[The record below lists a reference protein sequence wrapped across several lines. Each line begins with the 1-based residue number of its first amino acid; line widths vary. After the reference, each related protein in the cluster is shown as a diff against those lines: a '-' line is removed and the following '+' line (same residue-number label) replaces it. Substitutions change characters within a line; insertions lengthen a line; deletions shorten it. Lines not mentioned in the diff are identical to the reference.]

1 MHVFWGDILNKSS
14 FIYGAI
20 ILAIV
25 NFIVRFI
32 GFAYKIIL
40 SREIGPEGIG
50 LFQIASP
57 VLMFFITFTTAGIP
71 VAVSKLVAAQKALR
85 NDLGCKK
92 VLRSAILLAF
102 SISSV
107 FIFILIIFGQFICR
121 NILKNNDVY
130 YLILMLAPAIMI
142 ISLSSVIRGYFY
154 GLKKV
159 SPPGIAQIL
168 EQLTRIF
175 FVLAT
180 VRYLQPITPRLGA
193 LIAVVGI
200 SVGEIFGLLWLM
212 FHYRLHSRF
221 QVYLPMKSQ
230 SYISFIS
237 KIFYIASPIT
247 ISRLIGIVMQ
257 LSNAVL
263 IPQKL
268 AEAGYTSKEAI
279 SIFGKVMGMSMPML
293 FLPFI
298 VTSALV
304 VNIIPNLAEGIEQ
317 KRFSHIKSNIAL
329 CIRIVLLISIPITV
343 VFVMFSKP
351 IAMVLYNDSD
361 VGRYMS
367 ILGFSTVFL
376 SLQSTLSGILNG
388 IGKQVPATINNLIG
402 MCFQLLST
410 YFLVGNPSYGINGFF
425 IGFIASSFIISTLD
439 FITLNRV
446 ISIDINLKD
455 YLLKPMFASLLSI
468 TSIMFAYNFLI
479 NLSAKN
485 YINLI
490 LCLCIGG
497 IVYLITLLIT
507 KALPPSLTKR
517 LFDFKVYN
525 R

>member
-1 MHVFWGDILNKSS
+1 MFWGDVLNKSS

-40 SREIGPEGIG
+40 SKQIGPEGIG

-85 NDLGCKK
+85 DDQGCKK
-92 VLRSAILLAF
+92 VLRSALFLAF
-102 SISSV
+102 SISS
-107 FIFILIIFGQFICR
+107 IFIVILVMFGKPICS
-121 NILKNNDVY
+121 NISKNNDVY
-130 YLILMLAPAIMI
+130 YLIILLSPAIMI
-142 ISLSSVIRGYFY
+142 ISISSVIRGYFY

-159 SPPGIAQIL
+159 SPAGIAQII
-168 EQLTRIF
+168 EQLSRII

-180 VRYLQPITPRLGA
+180 VRYFQPISPQLGA
-193 LIAVVGI
+193 VIAVVGI

-212 FHYRLHSRF
+212 FHYRLHSKS
-221 QVYLPMKSQ
+221 QVYLPTKSQ
-230 SYISFIS
+230 SYVSFLS
-237 KIFYIASPIT
+237 KIIYISGPIT
-247 ISRLIGIVMQ
+247 FSRLIGMVIQ

-279 SIFGKVMGMSMPML
+279 AIFGKVMGMSFPLL
-293 FLPFI
+293 FLPFT

-304 VNIIPNLAEGIEQ
+304 VNIIPNLAEGFEQ
-317 KRFSHIKSNIAL
+317 KRFGNMRNDIAL
-329 CIRIVLLISIPITV
+329 CIRIVLLISIPLTV
-343 VFVMFSKP
+343 IFVLFSKP
-351 IAMVLYNDSD
+351 IAMALYNDND

-367 ILGFSTVFL
+367 LLGFSTVFL

-402 MCFQLLST
+402 AFLQLLAT
-410 YFLVGNPSYGINGFF
+410 LFLVGNPSYGINGFI
-425 IGFIASSFIISTLD
+425 IGFVASSFIICTLN

-446 ISIDINLKD
+446 ISINISLKD
-455 YLLKPMFASLLSI
+455 YIIKPIFASILSIVLIMFTYSYLLS
-468 TSIMFAYNFLI
+468 
-479 NLSAKN
+479 LSVKN
-485 YINLI
+485 YIALSI
-490 LCLCIGG
+490 CLATGG
-497 IVYLITLLIT
+497 IVYMLALIIT
-507 KALPPSLTKR
+507 KTIPPQLTKK
-517 LFDFKVYN
+517 LFNFRVYK
-525 R
+525 

>member
-1 MHVFWGDILNKSS
+1 MNKSS

-40 SREIGPEGIG
+40 SRQIGPEGIG
-50 LFQIASP
+50 LFQIAFP

-71 VAVSKLVAAQKALR
+71 VAVSKLVAEQKALR
-85 NDLGCKK
+85 NDLGCRKILK
-92 VLRSAILLAF
+92 SALVLAF

-107 FIFILIIFGQFICR
+107 FIIILILFGQFICC

-130 YLILMLAPAIMI
+130 YLILMLSPSIMI

-159 SPPGIAQIL
+159 SPPGIAQII
-168 EQLTRIF
+168 EQLSRIF

-180 VRYLQPITPRLGA
+180 VRYFQPISPQLGA
-193 LIAVVGI
+193 LIAVIGI

-212 FHYRLHSRF
+212 FNYRLHSRSH
-221 QVYLPMKSQ
+221 VYLPTKKQ

-237 KIFYIASPIT
+237 KIFYISLPIT
-247 ISRLIGIVMQ
+247 ISRLIGMIMQ
-257 LSNAVL
+257 LANAVL

-279 SIFGKVMGMSMPML
+279 SIFGKVMGMSMPVL

-304 VNIIPNLAEGIEQ
+304 VNIIPNLAEGFEQ
-317 KRFSHIKSNIAL
+317 KRFSHMKNDIAL
-329 CIRIVLLISIPITV
+329 CIRIVLLISIPLTV
-343 VFVMFSKP
+343 VFVLFSKP
-351 IAMVLYNDSD
+351 IAMILYNDSD

-367 ILGFSTVFL
+367 ILGFSTIFL

-388 IGKQVPATINNLIG
+388 IGKQVSATINNVIG
-402 MCFQLLST
+402 MCFQLLAT
-410 YFLVGNPSYGINGFF
+410 FFLVGNPSYGINGFF
-425 IGFIASSFIISTLD
+425 IGFISSSFIISTLNY
-439 FITLNRV
+439 ITLNRV
-446 ISIDINLKD
+446 MSINISLMD
-455 YLLKPMFASLLSI
+455 YVIKPIFASILSI
-468 TSIMFAYNFLI
+468 TSIMFTYNYLI
-479 NLSAKN
+479 KLDIEN
-485 YINLI
+485 YIT
-490 LCLCIGG
+490 LCICLAIGG
-497 IVYLITLLIT
+497 IVYLITILIT
-507 KALPPSLTKR
+507 KALPSNMTKR
-517 LFDFKVYN
+517 LFYFRMYN
-525 R
+525 K